1 MRVLAL
7 DYGSRTVGVAVTDE
21 LGLTAQPVE
30 TVCRKEENK
39 LRRTYARLEVL
50 CREYGAGLIVIG
62 LPLNMDDTEGERA
75 RLARTFGE
83 MIGRRTGLPVEY
95 EDERLTTMEAD
106 EILSESGMRKDRRKT
121 VIDQLAA
128 VLILE
133 SYLKRTSSTALGG
146 PPSPEGEGK

>member
-1 MRVLAL
+1 MRILAL
-7 DYGSRTVGVAVTDE
+7 DYGSKTVGAAVTDE
-21 LGLTAQPVE
+21 LGLTAQPLE

-39 LRRTYARLEVL
+39 LRRTYARLEAL
-50 CREYGAGLIVIG
+50 CREYGVSRIVIG

-75 RLARTFGE
+75 CLARAFGE
-83 MIGRRTGLPVEY
+83 TLGRRTGLPVEY

-106 EILSESGMRKDRRKT
+106 GILSETGMRKNRRKT

-133 SYLKRTSSTALGG
+133 SYLKRKEDGWKRSDSQEKTRA
-146 PPSPEGEGK
+146 